1 MSYDF
6 EPLDKV
12 VRGWVADSM
21 SEADRVAFER
31 EYNAYLDSQV
41 ITDAD
46 EEAYVKYMEQ
56 EEAAFIQSLVN
67 PALI

>member
-21 SEADRVAFER
+21 SEADHLEFER
-31 EYNAYLDSQV
+31 EYNAYLDSQEK
-41 ITDAD
+41 DFD

-56 EEAAFIQSLVN
+56 EEAAFIKSLAN

>member
-12 VRGWVADSM
+12 VRGWAMDSM
-21 SEADRVAFER
+21 SEADRLEFER
-31 EYNAYLDSQV
+31 EYNAYLDSQAK
-41 ITDAD
+41 DFD
-46 EEAYVKYMEQ
+46 EEAYVKFMEQ
-56 EEAAFIQSLVN
+56 EEAAFIKSLVN

>member
-21 SEADRVAFER
+21 SESDRAEFER
-31 EYNAYLDSQV
+31 EYNAYLDSQAA
-41 ITDAD
+41 DFD
-46 EEAYVKYMEQ
+46 EEAYVKFMEQ
-56 EEAAFIQSLVN
+56 EEAAFIKSLVN
-67 PALI
+67 PVLV

>member
-12 VRGWVADSM
+12 VRGWAMDSM
-21 SEADRVAFER
+21 SEADRLEFER
-31 EYNAYLDSQV
+31 EYNAYLDSQAK
-41 ITDAD
+41 DFD

-56 EEAAFIQSLVN
+56 EEAAFIKSLVN
-67 PALI
+67 SALI

>member
-1 MSYDF
+1 MSYNF

-12 VRGWVADSM
+12 VRGWAMDSM
-21 SEADRVAFER
+21 SEADRDEFER
-31 EYNAYLDSQV
+31 EYNAYLDSQEK
-41 ITDAD
+41 DFD

>member
-1 MSYDF
+1 MNYNF

-12 VRGWVADSM
+12 VREWSVDSM
-21 SEADRVAFER
+21 SEADRAEFER
-31 EYNAYLDSQV
+31 EYNAYLDSQEK
-41 ITDAD
+41 DFD

-67 PALI
+67 PALV

>member
-12 VRGWVADSM
+12 VRGWVTATLT
-21 SEADRVAFER
+21 EAEQAEFDQ
-31 EYNAYLDSQV
+31 EYGEYLDAQAK
-41 ITDAD
+41 DFD
-46 EEAYVKYMEQ
+46 EEAYIKYMEQ
-56 EEAAFIQSLVN
+56 EEAAFIKSLVN